1 MATHA
6 AVQVSMTALSPA
18 SHAQIIR
25 FYSYHRLVQ
34 MFLDPDEGHRVSHL
48 QDIPGIKSLQTL
60 GTVWSLVS

>member
-1 MATHA
+1 MATQA
-6 AVQVSMTALSPA
+6 AVRISMTALSPA

-34 MFLDPDEGHRVSHL
+34 IFLDPDEGHRVSHL
-48 QDIPGIKSLQTL
+48 DIPGIKLLQTL